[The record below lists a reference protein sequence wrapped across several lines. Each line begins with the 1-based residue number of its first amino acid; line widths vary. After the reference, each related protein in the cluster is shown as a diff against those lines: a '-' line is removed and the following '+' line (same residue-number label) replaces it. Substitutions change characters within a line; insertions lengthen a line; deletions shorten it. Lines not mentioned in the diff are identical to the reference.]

1 MSVLGEYVVVGLYI
15 VILFLWYWMS
25 VLGELV
31 VAGLYGV
38 ILFLW
43 YWMSVLE
50 SKLLRVS
57 ILLSCFFG
65 IG

>member
-1 MSVLGEYVVVGLYI
+1 M
-15 VILFLWYWMS
+15 ILFLCYWMS

-50 SKLLRVS
+50 GKVLRVS
-57 ILLSCFFG
+57 IW
-65 IG
+65 